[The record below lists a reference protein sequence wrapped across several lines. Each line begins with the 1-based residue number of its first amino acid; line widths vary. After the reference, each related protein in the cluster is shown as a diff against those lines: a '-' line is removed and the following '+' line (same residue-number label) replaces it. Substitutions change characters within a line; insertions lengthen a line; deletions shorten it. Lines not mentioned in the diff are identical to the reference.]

1 MNLTIDTIAA
11 YYSDIIAADKA
22 ADPRVTYG
30 DYIRIARI
38 HALTSEHPQDITAAL
53 IDLYKDGHVDLSPE
67 SNTKVL
73 TNADHAAAVAWGSEP
88 LHLVAFLD

>member
-1 MNLTIDTIAA
+1 MNLTADTIRAA
-11 YYSDIIAADKA
+11 YDDLAETDH
-22 ADPRVTYG
+22 

-38 HALTSEHPQDITAAL
+38 HNLTSEHPHNITNTL
-53 IDLYKDGHVDLSPE
+53 IDLYKTGRVDLAPE

-73 TNADHAAAVAWGSEP
+73 TADDHAAAIHWGSEP